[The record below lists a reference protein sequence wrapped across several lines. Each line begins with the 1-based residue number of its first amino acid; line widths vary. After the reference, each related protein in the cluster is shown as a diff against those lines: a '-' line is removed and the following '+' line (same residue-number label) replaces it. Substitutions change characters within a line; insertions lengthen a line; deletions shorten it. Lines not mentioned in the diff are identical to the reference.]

1 MSYDYTLCDNAQC
14 RLHDKCQRYALW
26 QRWLTDESSNKPP
39 QVSMLLHATNEPVGN
54 DCKLF
59 WQITTKTL

>member
-1 MSYDYTLCDNAQC
+1 MNYDITMCANINC
-14 RLHDKCQRYALW
+14 KKRLECLRYATHEAY
-26 QRWLTDESSNKPP
+26 RSDKGNKPP
-39 QVSMLLHATNEPVGN
+39 QVSMLLHAADEPVGN